1 MDWASTMS
9 SVMKQQLA
17 AEEEVLAG
25 ALTWVE
31 EREVDAEPLETE
43 EQEAVQA
50 TTIMADVRMKRG
62 MQTI

>member
-1 MDWASTMS
+1 MDRASTMP

-17 AEEEVLAG
+17 VGLAG
-25 ALTWVE
+25 ALTRVE
-31 EREVDAEPLETE
+31 EREEDVEPLETE

-50 TTIMADVRMKRG
+50 TTIVVKVGMKRG